1 MADTFRGALF
11 ERDALPAAMTQ
22 LVRQS
27 LTPSTWA
34 TFAHQQPPA
43 RGGAVGSWSAT
54 PGDPLAEI
62 LFVRD
67 DDFLDTLA
75 WLNSFFSGLSPIT
88 QWCRVL
94 PQSEAERIASRPP
107 TVTLGRMLGAWV
119 GAILAECSVQA
130 GGVQNLRDVPGSAA
144 VSTATFAAGRGAA
157 VWNGDSDFAE
167 IARRH
172 DELSHSLRDGSR
184 PLAAEALVPLWS
196 VLSGRVDR
204 AAYNDRRAL
213 DPLVAILSSVACK
226 VDEMEPAELVARTA
240 MQAGDYFDLPELTEC
255 SQGPQVER
263 VRALDRLGERL
274 SSGPRSPSIDA
285 LLGLGASFIDPGSAV
300 APELLRR
307 YGRQLPVGPIWQGVF
322 AGAMMPLKVMT
333 DQGGLG
339 RLVAKTLLAAD
350 DLQGRPTCDVAYEE
364 ITRWITPGRS
374 LKLDLRGMSARAL
387 SVELT
392 AGVTCVFAHGRADMI
407 SSSAPTSRAEPT
419 RSQTDRSKV
428 SGRSLQELDFT
439 VLNLQQRIERLE
451 ARETSTQRSFD
462 LPEPKA
468 GKSRK
473 GSRYHSS
480 KKI

>member
-1 MADTFRGALF
+1 MAETFRGALF

-22 LVRQS
+22 LPRQS
-27 LTPSTWA
+27 LKSSTWE
-34 TFAHQQPPA
+34 TFVCQQPPV

-62 LFVRD
+62 LVVRNE
-67 DDFLDTLA
+67 DFLDTLA

-94 PQSEAERIASRPP
+94 PQSEAERIAGRSPA
-107 TVTLGRMLGAWV
+107 VTLGRMLGAWV

-130 GGVQNLRDVPGSAA
+130 GGVQNLREVPGSAA
-144 VSTATFAAGRGAA
+144 ASTATFAAGRAAA
-157 VWNGDSDFAE
+157 VWNQDSNFAE

-172 DELSHSLRDGSR
+172 DELSQGLRDGSR

-204 AAYNDRRAL
+204 AAHNDRRAL
-213 DPLVAILSSVACK
+213 EPLVAILSSLAHK
-226 VDEMEPAELVARTA
+226 VDEVEPAELVAKTA
-240 MQAGDYFDLPELTEC
+240 MQARDYFDLSELTEC
-255 SQGPQVER
+255 AQGPQVER

-274 SSGPRSPSIDA
+274 ASGPRSPSIDA

-307 YGRQLPVGPIWQGVF
+307 YGRQLPVAPIWQGVF
-322 AGAMMPLKVMT
+322 AGAMTPLRVMT

-350 DLQGRPTCDVAYEE
+350 DLQGRPSCDIAYEE
-364 ITRWITPGRS
+364 ISRWITPGRS
-374 LKLDLRGMSARAL
+374 LKLDLRGMSARFV
-387 SVELT
+387 SVELV
-392 AGVTCVFAHGRADMI
+392 AGVTCVFAYGRTDTV
-407 SSSAPTSRAEPT
+407 SSTTPTSRAEPT
-419 RSQTDRSKV
+419 RSQTDRSRV
-428 SGRSLQELDFT
+428 GGRTLQELEIF

-451 ARETSTQRSFD
+451 AQETRAQRSLD
-462 LPEPKA
+462 LPEPKE

-473 GSRYHSS
+473 GSRYYSS
-480 KKI
+480 KKT